1 MKQKDAFAQ
10 INSLTGIVKLSK
22 IIGIIRQIE
31 NFQQDTLDKIE
42 DAIPYENGEQ
52 CTKFDDLYVDLT
64 YQRKLK
70 IQLLFNILLE
80 DKKFNKDAAGH
91 IDIAKRPDGRWF
103 VWDGF
108 HRVILAAIVGLD
120 RIPTS
125 QLRHPKNLQD
135 EKCREIE
142 AGLFATRNGKQ
153 KAVSPGEL
161 FKAELVN
168 NNPTALKIHKTLVRT
183 KLDVEGTNDD
193 DDSWDLGGFALFK
206 KHYEHISGE
215 GKIQHLI
222 DASNIIREI
231 WDGKTKNVSVY
242 FLLGL
247 AKALEVNSIITSS
260 LAISEIKHALN
271 RDVNIKKLNKN
282 QKDFIQP
289 RLHGKGI
296 ECVANNIGRKVLLDL
311 YNNNGQ
317 EFADFV
323 SELKFTEE
331 EIETLEV
338 MG

>member
-1 MKQKDAFAQ
+1 MKQKDAFAK
-10 INSLTGIVKLSK
+10 INSLKGIVKLSK
-22 IIGIIRQIE
+22 IIDIIRQID

-42 DAIPYENGEQ
+42 NAIPYEDGEQ

-70 IQLLFNILLE
+70 IQALFNILLE
-80 DKKFNKDAAGH
+80 DKQFNKDAAGH
-91 IDIAKRPDGRWF
+91 IDIARRPDGRWF

-125 QLRHPKNLQD
+125 QLTHPKNLQD
-135 EKCREIE
+135 EECREKE
-142 AGLFATRNGKQ
+142 AGLFAIRNGKQ

-161 FKAELVN
+161 FKAEFVN
-168 NNPTALKIHKTLVRT
+168 NNPTALEIHKTLVRT
-183 KLDVEGTNDD
+183 KLNVEGTNED

-206 KHYEHISGE
+206 KHFEDISSE
-215 GKIQHLI
+215 SKIQYLI
-222 DASNIIREI
+222 DSSNIIRKI
-231 WDGKTKNVSVY
+231 WDKKTKNVSVF

-247 AKALEVNSIITSS
+247 AKALEVNSTITSS
-260 LAISEIKHALN
+260 LAISEITNALN
-271 RDVNIKKLNKN
+271 KDVNIKKINKN

-289 RLHGKGI
+289 RLHGKSI
-296 ECVANNIGRKVLLDL
+296 ECVAKNIGRKVLFDL

-323 SELKFTEE
+323 SELNFTEE
-331 EIETLEV
+331 ETETLET